1 MIFLRNEKEKKKDE
15 KVRIEVEG
23 RIIEVEGRIIEV
35 EGRIIEV
42 EGRIIEVQRKII
54 GMVISETVIME
65 SNYSEID
72 TRIKITIII
81 MRNKYL
87 KVA

>member
-1 MIFLRNEKEKKKDE
+1 M
-15 KVRIEVEG
+15 
-23 RIIEVEGRIIEV
+23 IEV

-42 EGRIIEVQRKII
+42 EGRIIEVQRRII
-54 GMVISETVIME
+54 GIIISETLIME

-72 TRIKITIII
+72 NRIKITMIITI
-81 MRNKYL
+81 NKYL